1 LFAETWGQ
9 KMPAAHPHIQET
21 TMQTWLRT
29 TIGATL
35 VAAFAQPAL
44 AAWPD
49 DKPIEIVVGFAAG
62 GGTDLMAR
70 KLAPFIQK
78 RLGGKAQFI
87 VTNKPGAAGE
97 IANAYL
103 ARAQSDGYTI
113 GIVNVPGFLFLPM
126 TKKTQYV
133 PEDMRLVA
141 RVVDDPTILVV
152 RNDSKL
158 TSLQAAVE
166 ALRAKP
172 GTVSIGH
179 NGTGT
184 NGDLA
189 LQLLT
194 DATKVQPNEIP
205 FKGTAAQKTDLLGGH
220 VDMAAISAGE
230 VPELHGGKTG
240 QMKVLVQLS
249 AKRSAALPNVPTA
262 QEAGIPVVMSS
273 ERGFAVPKGVS
284 EDIVKKLEAALAD
297 AVKDPEFIAAAPGD
311 APVLAF
317 LPGAQWNE
325 SLNQN
330 RKALRLLADK
340 MPK

>member
-1 LFAETWGQ
+1 MNA
-9 KMPAAHPHIQET
+9 
-21 TMQTWLRT
+21 WLRT
-29 TIGATL
+29 ALGATL
-35 VAAFAQPAL
+35 VAALAQPAF

-87 VTNKPGAAGE
+87 VNNKPGAAGE
-97 IANAYL
+97 IANAHL
-103 ARAQSDGYTI
+103 ARAQPDGYTI

-126 TKKTQYV
+126 TKKTQYA

-141 RVVDDPTILVV
+141 RVVDDPTVLVV
-152 RNDSKL
+152 RADSKFTGL
-158 TSLQAAVE
+158 PAVVD

-172 GTVSIGH
+172 GSVSFGH

-194 DATKVQPNEIP
+194 DETKVQPNEIP

-220 VDMAAISAGE
+220 LDLAVISAGE

-240 QMKVLVQLS
+240 QMRVLAQFS
-249 AKRSAALPNVPTA
+249 AKRSPALPNVPTA
-262 QEAGIPVVMSS
+262 QEAGVPVVMSS
-273 ERGFAVPKGVS
+273 ERGFAVPKGVPD
-284 EDIVKKLEAALAD
+284 DIVKKLEAAIAD
-297 AVKDPEFIAAAPGD
+297 AVKDPEFAAAAPGD

-317 LPGAQWNE
+317 LPGSQWNE

-330 RKALRLLADK
+330 RKALRVLADK

>member
-1 LFAETWGQ
+1 MNA
-9 KMPAAHPHIQET
+9 
-21 TMQTWLRT
+21 WLRT
-29 TIGATL
+29 ALGATL
-35 VAAFAQPAL
+35 VAALAQPAF

-87 VTNKPGAAGE
+87 VNNKPGAAGE
-97 IANAYL
+97 IANAHL
-103 ARAQSDGYTI
+103 ARAQPDGYTI

-126 TKKTQYV
+126 TKKTQYA

-141 RVVDDPTILVV
+141 RVVDDPTVLVV
-152 RNDSKL
+152 RADSKFAGL
-158 TSLQAAVE
+158 PAVIE

-172 GTVSIGH
+172 ASVSFGH

-220 VDMAAISAGE
+220 LDVAVISAGE

-240 QMKVLVQLS
+240 QMKALVQFS
-249 AKRSAALPNVPTA
+249 PKRSPALPNVPTA
-262 QEAGIPVVMSS
+262 LEAGIPVVMSS
-273 ERGFAVPKGVS
+273 ERGFAVPKGVPD
-284 EDIVKKLEAALAD
+284 DIVKRLEAAIAD
-297 AVKDPEFIAAAPGD
+297 AVKDPEFAASAPGD

-317 LPGAQWNE
+317 LPGAAWNE

-330 RKALRLLADK
+330 RKALRVLADK

>member
-1 LFAETWGQ
+1 LKAF
-9 KMPAAHPHIQET
+9 
-21 TMQTWLRT
+21 LRT
-29 TIGATL
+29 VLAAAI
-35 VAAFAQPAL
+35 VAASVQPAF

-87 VTNKPGAAGE
+87 VNNKPGAAGE
-97 IANAYL
+97 IANAAL
-103 ARAQSDGYTI
+103 ARAQPDGYTI

-126 TKKTQYV
+126 TKKTQYA
-133 PEDMRLVA
+133 PEDLRLVA
-141 RVVDDPTILVV
+141 RVVDDPTVLVV
-152 RNDSKL
+152 RADSKFA
-158 TSLQAAVE
+158 SLAAVVD

-172 GTVSIGH
+172 GSVSIGH

-194 DATKVQPNEIP
+194 DATKVQTNEIP

-220 VDMAAISAGE
+220 VDVAAISAGE

-240 QMKVLVQLS
+240 QMRVLVQFS
-249 AKRSAALPNVPTA
+249 PKRSAALPNVQTA
-262 QEAGIPVVMSS
+262 LEAGVPVVMSS
-273 ERGFAVPKGVS
+273 ERGFAVPKGVPD
-284 EDIVKKLEAALAD
+284 DIVKKLEAAIAD
-297 AVKDPEFIAAAPGD
+297 AVKDPEFAASAPGD

-330 RKALRLLADK
+330 RKALRVLADK

>member
-1 LFAETWGQ
+1 MKAF
-9 KMPAAHPHIQET
+9 
-21 TMQTWLRT
+21 LRT
-29 TIGATL
+29 AIAAAI
-35 VAAFAQPAL
+35 VAASAQPAF

-87 VTNKPGAAGE
+87 VSNKPGAAGE
-97 IANAYL
+97 IANAAI
-103 ARAQSDGYTI
+103 ARAQPDGYTI

-126 TKKTQYV
+126 TKKTQYA
-133 PEDMRLVA
+133 PEDLRLLA
-141 RVVDDPTILVV
+141 RVVDDPTVLVARV
-152 RNDSKL
+152 DSKFTGL
-158 TSLQAAVE
+158 PAVVD

-172 GTVSIGH
+172 GSVSIGH

-194 DATKVQPNEIP
+194 DATKVQSNEIA

-220 VDMAAISAGE
+220 VDIAAISAGE
-230 VPELHGGKTG
+230 VPELHGSKTG
-240 QMKVLVQLS
+240 QMKVLVQFS
-249 AKRSAALPNVPTA
+249 PKRSAALPNVPTA

-273 ERGFAVPKGVS
+273 ERGFAVPKGVPD
-284 EDIVKKLEAALAD
+284 DIVKKLEAAIAD
-297 AVKDPEFIAAAPGD
+297 AVKDPEFAASAPGD
-311 APVLAF
+311 APVLAY

-330 RKALRLLADK
+330 RKALRVLADK

>member
-1 LFAETWGQ
+1 VKAWQ
-9 KMPAAHPHIQET
+9 
-21 TMQTWLRT
+21 RT
-29 TIGATL
+29 SLGATI
-35 VAAFAQPAL
+35 VAALVQPAL

-87 VTNKPGAAGE
+87 VSNKPGAAGE
-97 IANAYL
+97 IATAQL
-103 ARAQSDGYTI
+103 ARSQPDGYTI

-126 TKKTQYV
+126 TKKTQYA

-141 RVVDDPTILVV
+141 RVVDDPTVMVV
-152 RNDSKL
+152 RADSKL
-158 TSLQAAVE
+158 ASLPAAVD

-172 GTVSIGH
+172 SSVSFGH

-194 DATKVQPNEIP
+194 DATKAQPNEIP
-205 FKGTAAQKTDLLGGH
+205 FKGTSAQKTDLLGGH
-220 VDMAAISAGE
+220 LDVAIVSAGE
-230 VPELHGGKTG
+230 VPELHGGKAG
-240 QMKVLVQLS
+240 QLKVLAQFGE
-249 AKRSAALPNVPTA
+249 KRSAALPNVPTA
-262 QEAGIPVVMSS
+262 KEQGIAVVMSS
-273 ERGFAVPKGVS
+273 ERGFAVPRGVP
-284 EDIVKKLEAALAD
+284 EAIAQKLEAAIAE
-297 AVKDPEFIAAAPGD
+297 AVRDPEFAASAPGD
-311 APVLAF
+311 APVLAY
-317 LPGAQWNE
+317 LPGAQWQE

-330 RKALRLLADK
+330 RKALRALADK

>member
-1 LFAETWGQ
+1 MEAYHL
-9 KMPAAHPHIQET
+9 HPET
-21 TMQTWLRT
+21 TMKIWHRT
-29 TIGATL
+29 LLGASL
-35 VAAFAQPAL
+35 AAALAQPAF

-70 KLAPFIQK
+70 KLAPFMQK

-87 VTNKPGAAGE
+87 VNNKPGAAGE

-103 ARAQSDGYTI
+103 ARAQPDGYTI
-113 GIVNVPGFLFLPM
+113 GIVNVPGFLFVPM
-126 TKKTQYV
+126 TKKTQYA

-141 RVVDDPTILVV
+141 RVVDDPTVLVV
-152 RNDSKL
+152 KADSKFTGL
-158 TSLQAAVE
+158 STLVE
-166 ALRAKP
+166 ALKAKP
-172 GTVSIGH
+172 SSLSFGH

-194 DATKVQPNEIP
+194 ETAKVQPNEIP

-220 VDMAAISAGE
+220 LDVAVISAGE

-240 QMKVLVQLS
+240 QTKALAQFS
-249 AKRSAALPNVPTA
+249 PKRSAALPNVPTA
-262 QEAGIPVVMSS
+262 QEAGYPVVMSS
-273 ERGFAVPKGVS
+273 ERGFAVPKATS
-284 EDIVKKLEAALAD
+284 DDIVRKLEAAIAD
-297 AVKDPEFIAAAPGD
+297 ALRDPEFVASAPGD
-311 APVLAF
+311 APVLAY
-317 LPGAQWNE
+317 LPGAKWQE

-330 RKALRLLADK
+330 RKALRALADK